1 MNIPNN
7 SDTWAQSNKI
17 KLVVFMLLSLF
28 LGLSLFLVF
37 LGGKETKSIND
48 SVFDGYNTQDYKNTN
63 SEILFETSDYIV
75 IKKIRRYDRYFT
87 QGLFMDTENTLV
99 ESSGLYGQ
107 STLQKY
113 EINTPDQKIFKLP
126 IDRNYF
132 AEGVCLYQKKL
143 FQLTWRE
150 REMYQYKY

>member
-7 SDTWAQSNKI
+7 SDTLAHTHKI
-17 KLVVFMLLSLF
+17 KLVVLLLLSLF

-37 LGGKETKSIND
+37 LGSKETKLMND
-48 SVFDGYNTQDYKNTN
+48 SVFDSSNEGDYKNSN

-87 QGLFMDTENTLV
+87 QGLFMDSENTLI

-113 EINTPDQKIFKLP
+113 EINTPDQKIFKFP

-132 AEGVCLYQKKL
+132 AEGVCLYKNKI

-150 REMYQYKY
+150 REMYHYYF